1 VHITNSSQGFLD
13 ARTTKRERSLKVA
26 DVREAKVEAVGSLSL
41 VLHGGFTLM
50 LNNSLYV
57 LSLRRNLISVALLED
72 DRSECLFGN
81 NKCAIKFDNKVVGF
95 APRQGMLYM
104 FSQNDFPVMDVC
116 DVTII

>member
-1 VHITNSSQGFLD
+1 
-13 ARTTKRERSLKVA
+13 
-26 DVREAKVEAVGSLSL
+26 
-41 VLHGGFTLM
+41 
-50 LNNSLYV
+50 
-57 LSLRRNLISVALLED
+57 VALLED
-72 DRSECLFGN
+72 DGSECLFGN